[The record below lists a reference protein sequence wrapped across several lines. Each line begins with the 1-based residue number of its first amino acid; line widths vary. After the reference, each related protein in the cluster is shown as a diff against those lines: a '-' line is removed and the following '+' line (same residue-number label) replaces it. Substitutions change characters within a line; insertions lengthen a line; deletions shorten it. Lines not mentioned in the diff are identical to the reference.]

1 MSQSNIVRSLE
12 SIREAT
18 ESGYVEPYERIL
30 MGHSKLKPWEWAVD
44 DLVLFNVAMIS
55 GWRAVGKT
63 SLITTLAFVT
73 AGLLEFDGIKT
84 KRWRRVLISTEDPEQ
99 IDRIIYGIKKR
110 HRINHDDIDDRIAV
124 VPARRGTLVDFTR
137 LANQFQHLVYHDGV
151 KDRYPLFIDDTLS
164 ANHKMSDENNN
175 AAGADVVDVLK
186 KAFPRWGIWCV
197 HHIAKENR
205 NQKAENQTSRGAGS
219 FEGNTQA
226 TYVIARQNPDD
237 KHSDSFMTTTKTRG
251 RLNLEI
257 GCRLRWETEEIEDDY
272 GETVASDY
280 PICDLYLTDSEERE
294 KLVAEYK
301 ETYYE
306 PMKSECID
314 LLVRHFTQLGK
325 SLPQR
330 AAKEW
335 LRDQGHKASNDKMI
349 HWVNEAKRVYE
360 YQVAT
365 QGE

>member
-175 AAGADVVDVLK
+175 ATGAEVVDVLK
-186 KAFPRWGIWCV
+186 NA
-197 HHIAKENR
+197 
-205 NQKAENQTSRGAGS
+205 
-219 FEGNTQA
+219 
-226 TYVIARQNPDD
+226 
-237 KHSDSFMTTTKTRG
+237 
-251 RLNLEI
+251 
-257 GCRLRWETEEIEDDY
+257 
-272 GETVASDY
+272 
-280 PICDLYLTDSEERE
+280 
-294 KLVAEYK
+294 
-301 ETYYE
+301 
-306 PMKSECID
+306 
-314 LLVRHFTQLGK
+314 LLCEL
-325 SLPQR
+325 
-330 AAKEW
+330 AY
-335 LRDQGHKASNDKMI
+335 NDTP
-349 HWVNEAKRVYE
+349 HVF
-360 YQVAT
+360 
-365 QGE
+365 